1 MDMTASTLDLRSLES
16 DSIRKSTKAR
26 KPENLLLWLLMGFV
40 STAWHFLIITS
51 LNQEGSHSF
60 PYLTLSAVA
69 VVAVGFL
76 APCHFRGYPDL
87 RSDERLWFARLWLRL
102 AGCLGVA
109 LLGVLALSMVNA
121 TAGAGW
127 PIYLGMIPGA
137 TLMAVVIWGDIKR
150 TLDSRKQ
157 KETWK

>member
-51 LNQEGSHSF
+51 LNQEGLYSF
-60 PYLTLSAVA
+60 PYLTLCAVA
-69 VVAVGFL
+69 VVAAGFL
-76 APCHFRGYPDL
+76 APYHFRGYPDL

-109 LLGVLALSMVNA
+109 LLGVLALSTVG
-121 TAGAGW
+121 TGAGW
-127 PIYLGMIPGA
+127 PIYLGMVPGA

>member
-26 KPENLLLWLLMGFV
+26 KPENLLLWLLMLSV

-51 LNQEGSHSF
+51 SHSS
-60 PYLTLSAVA
+60 PYLTLCAVA
-69 VVAVGFL
+69 VVAAGFL
-76 APCHFRGYPDL
+76 APYHFRGYPDL